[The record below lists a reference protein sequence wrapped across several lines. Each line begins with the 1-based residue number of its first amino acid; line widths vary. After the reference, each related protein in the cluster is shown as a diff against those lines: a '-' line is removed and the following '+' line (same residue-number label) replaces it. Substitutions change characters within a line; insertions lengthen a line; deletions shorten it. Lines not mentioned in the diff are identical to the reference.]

1 MSADEER
8 PDASV
13 QDTAPGSAPTTD
25 SGLPDAMSLI
35 ATCISLLANRA
46 WQAMGLVPNSA
57 TQSIE
62 RHFDEAQLAIDAA
75 AALADL
81 LRPRVGD
88 RERRELETLV
98 ANLRINFVEQKSKA
112 T

>member
-8 PDASV
+8 PEAS
-13 QDTAPGSAPTTD
+13 DPAMED
-25 SGLPDAMSLI
+25 GLPDATSLV
-35 ATCISLLANRA
+35 ATCISLLANKA
-46 WQAMGLVPNSA
+46 WQAMGLVPNPA
-57 TQSIE
+57 TKAIQ
-62 RHFDEAQLAIDAA
+62 RQFDEAQLAIDAA
-75 AALADL
+75 AALTDL

>member
-13 QDTAPGSAPTTD
+13 QDP
-25 SGLPDAMSLI
+25 GLPDAMSLI

-46 WQAMGLVPNSA
+46 WQAMGLVPNPA

-88 RERRELETLV
+88 R
-98 ANLRINFVEQKSKA
+98 
-112 T
+112 